1 MTLISFAKEE
11 RIDKQYYV
19 TSELVLTKESTQ
31 DMFEKAEDFL
41 VKIKLLI
48 RNLGI
53 EEISIIRKKFESL
66 F

>member
-1 MTLISFAKEE
+1 
-11 RIDKQYYV
+11 
-19 TSELVLTKESTQ
+19 
-31 DMFEKAEDFL
+31 MFEKAEDFL